1 MDKNHPFSY
10 LFYMLTI
17 FVAGSLLFLIGFF
30 PVSQNLIGKSGR
42 EHYDNVKPTTLDDI
56 K

>member
-1 MDKNHPFSY
+1 MDKSHPFNY

-17 FVAGSLLFLIGFF
+17 FVGASLLFLIGFF
-30 PVSQNLIGKSGR
+30 PVSQNLVGNIGER
-42 EHYDNVKPTTLDDI
+42 YVTEKPLKLFDI